1 MNAALPN
8 ENKEKQLQTDLPSST
23 QNTIQVSIAQIATA
37 VASTFK

>member
-23 QNTIQVSIAQIATA
+23 QSTIQVSIA
-37 VASTFK
+37 